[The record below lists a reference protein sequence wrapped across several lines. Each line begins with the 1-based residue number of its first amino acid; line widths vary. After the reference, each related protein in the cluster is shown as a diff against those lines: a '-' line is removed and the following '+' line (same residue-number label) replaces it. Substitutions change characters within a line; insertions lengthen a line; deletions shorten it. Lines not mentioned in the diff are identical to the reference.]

1 MTDPADPQDHA
12 PAASDLPAAPAKKPL
27 WRRLAPLAVLGAGLA
42 AFFALGGPQYLDA
55 SRAQELLRG
64 LDGWVAANLVLAV
77 LAYMAFYAIAV
88 SISVPG
94 ALWFTIGAGFLFGP
108 WVGTGVAVFGATV
121 GATIIF
127 LAARYAFADWV
138 RAKFPGYVKK
148 LQDGFSRDA
157 FTYVVILRLIPA
169 LPFFG
174 INIAT
179 ALLNVPVRAYFLGTL
194 VGVIP
199 GAYVYATVGDAIS
212 RAAAEGVPG
221 FGSLLTPPVIGA
233 MVAFALLAILPLAY
247 RRLSN
252 KAQVKDT
259 PA

>member
-1 MTDPADPQDHA
+1 MSDEIEPAGET
-12 PAASDLPAAPAKKPL
+12 PAKKKSLLSRLLPL
-27 WRRLAPLAVLGAGLA
+27 GILVGGLV
-42 AFFALGGPQYLDA
+42 AFFVLGGPQYLNLETM
-55 SRAQELLRG
+55 RETLRG
-64 LDGWVAANLVLAV
+64 LDGWVQENLILAL
-77 LAYMAFYAIAV
+77 LAYMVFYALAV

-108 WVGTGVAVFGATV
+108 WLGTGVAVFGATV

-179 ALLNVPVRAYFLGTL
+179 ALLNVPVRAYFFGTL

-199 GAYVYATVGDAIS
+199 GAYVYATVGDAIA
-212 RAAAEGVPG
+212 RAAADGVPS
-221 FGSLLTPPVIGA
+221 FSSLLTPEVIGA
-233 MVAFALLAILPLAY
+233 MVAFGLLAILPWAY
-247 RRLSN
+247 KRFIAKKEE
-252 KAQVKDT
+252 KAVL
-259 PA
+259 

>member
-1 MTDPADPQDHA
+1 MSELADTEDA
-12 PAASDLPAAPAKKPL
+12 PEDAPKKKSL
-27 WRRLAPLAVLGAGLA
+27 LSRLAPLAVLLAGLV
-42 AFFALGGPQYLDA
+42 AFFVLGGPQYLDA
-55 SRAQELLRG
+55 ERAQTLLRG
-64 LDGWVAANLVLAV
+64 MNDWVQANLILA
-77 LAYMAFYAIAV
+77 LIAYMIFYALAV

-108 WVGTGVAVFGATV
+108 WFGTGVAVFGATV

-138 RAKFPGYVKK
+138 RSKFPGYVKK

-179 ALLNVPVRAYFLGTL
+179 ALLNVPVRAYFFGTL
-194 VGVIP
+194 LGVIP
-199 GAYVYATVGDAIS
+199 GAFVYATVGDAIG
-212 RAAAEGVPG
+212 RAAAEGVPS
-221 FGSLLTPPVIGA
+221 FGSLLTPEVIGA
-233 MVAFALLAILPLAY
+233 MAAFALLAILPWAY
-247 RRLSN
+247 KRFTAKHSGGD
-252 KAQVKDT
+252 A
-259 PA
+259 A